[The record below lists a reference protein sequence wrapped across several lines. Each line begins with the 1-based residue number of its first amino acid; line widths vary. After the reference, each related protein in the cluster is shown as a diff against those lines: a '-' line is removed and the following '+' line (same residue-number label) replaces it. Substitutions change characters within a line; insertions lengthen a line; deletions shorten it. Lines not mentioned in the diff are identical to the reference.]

1 MSGYRDFESI
11 DFRLELNNPSDVKKI
26 QQVEVWGNMIDVA
39 QRMLDSGLFSSDF
52 IYKNIF
58 GIPQD

>member
-1 MSGYRDFESI
+1 
-11 DFRLELNNPSDVKKI
+11 LELNNPSDVKKI